1 MKRKKIDLTKEDVR
15 YIKLKTVSS
24 SPLID
29 LAIEVDEFLA
39 KVKHSKDISNEE
51 KAKILNS
58 YKKLLINLSDS
69 FLKAAK
75 RYNIE
80 FKEPFSITELR

>member
-1 MKRKKIDLTKEDVR
+1 MKREKIDLTKKDVR
-15 YIKLKTVSS
+15 FIKLKTASS
-24 SPLID
+24 NPLID
-29 LAIEVDEFLA
+29 LAIEIDEFLA
-39 KVKHSKDISNEE
+39 KVKHSNISDEE

>member
-1 MKRKKIDLTKEDVR
+1 MRREKIDLTKKDVR
-15 YIKLKTVSS
+15 FIKLKTASS
-24 SPLID
+24 NPLID
-29 LAIEVDEFLA
+29 LAIEIDEFLA
-39 KVKHSKDISNEE
+39 KVKHSKISNEE

>member
-1 MKRKKIDLTKEDVR
+1 MRREKIDLTKKDVR
-15 YIKLKTVSS
+15 FIKLKTASS
-24 SPLID
+24 NPLID
-29 LAIEVDEFLA
+29 LAIEIDEFLA
-39 KVKHSKDISNEE
+39 KVKHSKISNEE

-80 FKEPFSITELR
+80 FKEPLSITELR